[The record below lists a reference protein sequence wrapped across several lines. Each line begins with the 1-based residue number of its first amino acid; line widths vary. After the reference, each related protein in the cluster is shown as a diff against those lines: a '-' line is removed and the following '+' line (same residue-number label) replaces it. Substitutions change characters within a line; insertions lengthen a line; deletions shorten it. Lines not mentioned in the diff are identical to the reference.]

1 MGITGENMKKLIN
14 KLLTGLIISGV
25 AILGYKFITSP
36 SGPKVY
42 ESTVLSDAMI
52 TLSESVPTDS
62 LVIMDA
68 RSFMPDIRNA
78 FGLFPNDYI
87 KNQLNQV
94 KSASKKVNILVDSG
108 GGSVDKMYEILT
120 YTKSFQNHG
129 YDIICYVAKAMS
141 AAFTFVL
148 TGCDKVVLLEGG
160 QMMQHKAYYAN
171 QDYSVKVLTAN
182 TELTSIAMAKLE
194 YKRVKGL
201 SFREYYALTRDGS
214 GDTYLSESE
223 LLKYGIV
230 DEVME

>member
-1 MGITGENMKKLIN
+1 MKK
-14 KLLTGLIISGV
+14 KLKQLAVTL
-25 AILGYKFITSP
+25 AIGAVSIFGYKFVTSP

-42 ESTVLSDAMI
+42 ESTVLPNAMI
-52 TLSESVPTDS
+52 TLSESIPTDS

-87 KNQLNQV
+87 KNQLNQM

-129 YDIICYVAKAMS
+129 YDIVCYVAKAMS

-160 QMMQHKAYYAN
+160 EMMQHKAYYAN
-171 QDYSVKVLTAN
+171 RDYSVKVLTAD
-182 TELTSIAMAKLE
+182 TELTSIAMAKME
-194 YKRVKGL
+194 FKRVKGL

-214 GDTYLSESE
+214 DDTYLSESE
-223 LLKYGIV
+223 LLKYGII

>member
-1 MGITGENMKKLIN
+1 MKKLIK

-25 AILGYKFITSP
+25 SILGYNFATSP

-52 TLSESVPTDS
+52 TLTESVPTDS

-68 RSFMPDIRNA
+68 RSFMGNTRTA
-78 FGLFPNDYI
+78 FGDIPNNYI
-87 KNQLNQV
+87 KNQLDQV
-94 KSASKKVNILVDSG
+94 KTASKKVNILVDSG

-120 YTKSFQNHG
+120 YTKSFQAHG
-129 YDIICYVAKAMS
+129 YDIVCYVAKAMS
-141 AAFTFVL
+141 AAFTFVMS
-148 TGCDKVVLLEGG
+148 GCDKIVLLEGG
-160 QMMQHKAYYAN
+160 QMMQHKAYYSN
-171 QDYSVKVLTAN
+171 RDYSVKVLTAD

-223 LLKYGIV
+223 LLNYGII